1 MLPPFIPRP
10 LAPSSRSVGKAV
22 GVLLRT
28 FYEAGGSLNQQTAEV
43 LYAYSY
49 EDLLPFKSAAAVP
62 VPVEA
67 AGEAAASAGFDIGAC
82 VEGKWRDR
90 ASWYPATV
98 TGCKRRG
105 SQDVYNLEYADGGKE
120 SNVPAKRIRPF
131 VDIVSIVGEEV
142 WEYLRV
148 NPNARLLTD
157 HACAVD
163 AESVTDAARVLPIAD
178 LTAPSELGS
187 IVILGTITFEYTAG
201 TKKVCVASRCCQ
213 PPRPPD

>member
-1 MLPPFIPRP
+1 M
-10 LAPSSRSVGKAV
+10 
-22 GVLLRT
+22 
-28 FYEAGGSLNQQTAEV
+28 
-43 LYAYSY
+43 
-49 EDLLPFKSAAAVP
+49 
-62 VPVEA
+62 
-67 AGEAAASAGFDIGAC
+67 
-82 VEGKWRDR
+82 
-90 ASWYPATV
+90 
-98 TGCKRRG
+98 
-105 SQDVYNLEYADGGKE
+105 
-120 SNVPAKRIRPF
+120 PAKRIRPF

-201 TKKVCVASRCCQ
+201 TKKVCVASRCFNDACFQ
-213 PPRPPD
+213 ICARPFAVVVALVACHVCKLGNGPRRCNSTARR